1 MTLFTVSS
9 SFKFITRTV
18 GIALLK
24 AVQGVACSLARFSES
39 TSYWSIV
46 DLQCCV
52 VPGT

>member
-24 AVQGVACSLARFSES
+24 AVQGACLLARFSES
-39 TSYWSIV
+39 TSCWSIV
-46 DLQCCV
+46 GLQCCV
-52 VPGT
+52 VPGV